1 LDVTIS
7 AGDSRSLLGILEY
20 TLRQYD
26 YATPH
31 VFSFLL
37 HAVIHSYVRGRGIK
51 LDGVHQQKQRDDIS
65 LQIADTL
72 WEYASDNAKY
82 VWFVEW
88 VKRLDKSMKEREVRP

>member
-1 LDVTIS
+1 MDITVS

-31 VFSFLL
+31 VFSLL
-37 HAVIHSYVRGRGIK
+37 LNAVIYSYIRGRGIK
-51 LDGVHQQKQRDDIS
+51 LDGIHQQRQRDDVS

-88 VKRLDKSMKEREVRP
+88 VDKLDKSMKEREVRP